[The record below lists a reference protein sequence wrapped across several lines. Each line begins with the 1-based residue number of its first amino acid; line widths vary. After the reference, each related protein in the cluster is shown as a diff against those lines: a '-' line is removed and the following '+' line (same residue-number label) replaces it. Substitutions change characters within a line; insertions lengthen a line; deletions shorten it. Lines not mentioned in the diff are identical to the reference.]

1 MLTRLA
7 ASLRD
12 CFNTHSDVYL
22 PAPAALLVI
31 DAQREF
37 CSPLWGRGN
46 AQTRATARRIATL
59 APEFRAA
66 GVPVYGVYLADVPDR
81 LLADFA
87 QSAPR
92 GFDHYKFRP
101 VRGDGI
107 IIKNWDSALHHP
119 DVAQRL
125 RAAGHT
131 DLLLCG
137 FNLNA
142 CVRATALDAAAA
154 GFNVHVLSDLTAN
167 NNDNPDVLAPVF
179 LHKMRQ
185 HGVNMTTAADQLAR
199 LRGPSLK

>member
-1 MLTRLA
+1 MFTRLA

-12 CFNTHSDVYL
+12 RFNARSGEIPH
-22 PAPAALLVI
+22 APTALLVI
-31 DAQREF
+31 DAQTQF

-46 AQTRATARRIATL
+46 AQTRATARRIAAL

-66 GVPVYGVYLADVPDR
+66 GIPVYGVYLADVPDR
-81 LLADFA
+81 FLADFA
-87 QSAPR
+87 HSAPR
-92 GFDHYKFRP
+92 GFNHYKFRP
-101 VRGDGI
+101 ARNDGI

-119 DVAQRL
+119 DVTERL

-142 CVRATALDAAAA
+142 CVRATALDAAGA

-167 NNDNPDVLAPVF
+167 NCDNPDALAPVF
-179 LHKMRQ
+179 LHKMRA
-185 HGVNMTTAADQLAR
+185 HGVNMTTAAAQLAR
-199 LRGPSLK
+199 LRGLRP